1 MVSTQQEIIDIEKDR
16 MRAMVSGDLETLDS
30 ILSADLTYIH
40 TSAALDTKE
49 SILDGIK
56 SGRLRYTV
64 MDASEVS
71 VKVYGEAAVI
81 TGLAKVEVSV
91 SGRDL
96 KFELKF
102 TDVYINGSKGWQMVA
117 WQSTRT
123 GN

>member
-1 MVSTQQEIIDIEKDR
+1 MVSTKQEIIDIEKDR

-30 ILSADLTYIH
+30 ILSADLTYVL
-40 TSAALDTKE
+40 TSAALDTKA

-91 SGRDL
+91 SGQDL

-102 TDVYINGSKGWQMVA
+102 TDVYINGSQGWQMVA

>member
-1 MVSTQQEIIDIEKDR
+1 MVSTKQEIIDIEKDR

-30 ILSADLTYIH
+30 ILSADLTYVH
-40 TSAALDTKE
+40 TSAALDTKA

-91 SGRDL
+91 SGQDL

-102 TDVYINGSKGWQMVA
+102 KL
-117 WQSTRT
+117 RLEFKF
-123 GN
+123 

>member
-1 MVSTQQEIIDIEKDR
+1 MVSTKQEIIDIEKDR

-30 ILSADLTYIH
+30 VLSADLTYVH
-40 TSAALDTKE
+40 TSAALDTKA

-81 TGLAKVEVSV
+81 TGLANVEVSV

-102 TDVYINGSKGWQMVA
+102 TNVYINGTQGWQMVA